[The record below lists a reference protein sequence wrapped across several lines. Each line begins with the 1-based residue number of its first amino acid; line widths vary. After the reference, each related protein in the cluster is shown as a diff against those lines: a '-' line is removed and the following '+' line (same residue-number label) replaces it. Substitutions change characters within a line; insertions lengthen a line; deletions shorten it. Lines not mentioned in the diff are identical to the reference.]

1 MIGWY
6 HSGWMAAM
14 ERRTAAPTPL
24 LDRIDGPAAL
34 RALAPAE
41 LEPLARELRTDLVE
55 AVSRTGGHLGSGL
68 GVVELTIALHYV
80 FDTPNDLLIWDVS
93 HQAYPHKMLTGRREA
108 LRSIRQGGGP
118 SGFTKR
124 DESEHDPFGAAHAGT
139 SISAALGFCA
149 ARDRLGEERHVIA
162 VIGDGSL
169 SAGMAFEA
177 LNAVIETT
185 RRLIV
190 IVNDNG
196 MSIAPANGA
205 LESHLRGETATPG
218 DWFRSLGLEW
228 LGPVDGHDL
237 PALLEALTTARAS
250 DTPIAIHVK
259 TQKGKGYAP
268 AEAAPDHYHG
278 VVRFDVASGRQHK
291 PIPAAPSYTDVFAST
306 LLRLGEADPTI
317 VAVTAAM
324 PGGTGVDKF
333 AARFPDR
340 AFDVGIAEQH
350 AVTFAAGMAAG
361 GLKPFCAIYSTFLQ
375 RGYDQVVHD
384 VALQRLPVRFALD
397 RAGLVG
403 ADGATHAGAFDVGY
417 LGALPGMTVM
427 AAADEAELAAMLATC
442 AAIED
447 GPSAV
452 RYPRGTGT
460 GVALPTV
467 LEPLRIGRGRVIR
480 EGTSVA
486 LVSFGHCLAN
496 VLAAVE
502 LLDEAGIST
511 TVADARFAKPL
522 DEALLRQL
530 AREHEILITVE
541 EAAMGGFGAFV
552 LQYLA
557 RAGLLDHGL
566 KVRTLHLPD
575 TFQNH
580 DTPEAQLREAGLSA
594 VHIAAAARQ
603 LLGREAQRSW
613 LMPPPVVA
621 DWAFA

>member
-1 MIGWY
+1 
-6 HSGWMAAM
+6 M
-14 ERRTAAPTPL
+14 ERRPMEPETASATPH
-24 LDRIDGPAAL
+24 LDRIDSPADL
-34 RALAPAE
+34 RRLDE
-41 LEPLARELRTDLVE
+41 SLLVPLAAEIRADLVE
-55 AVSRTGGHLGSGL
+55 SVSRTGGHLGSGL
-68 GVVELTIALHYV
+68 GVVELTLGLHYV
-80 FDTPNDLLIWDVS
+80 FDTPRDMIVWDVS
-93 HQAYPHKMLTGRREA
+93 HQAYPHKILTGRREG
-108 LRSIRQGGGP
+108 LRKIRQAGGP
-118 SGFTKR
+118 SGFTR
-124 DESEHDPFGAAHAGT
+124 RTESEHDPFGAAHAGT

-149 ARDRLGEERHVIA
+149 ARDRLGENRHVIA

-169 SAGMAFEA
+169 SSGMAFEA
-177 LNAVIETT
+177 LNAAIETT
-185 RRLIV
+185 PRLIV

-196 MSIAPANGA
+196 MSISPANGA
-205 LESHLRGETATPG
+205 LEAHLRGQGGPSGAWFTA
-218 DWFRSLGLEW
+218 LGLQW
-228 LGPVDGHDL
+228 LGPVDGHDMDAVL
-237 PALLEALTTARAS
+237 AVLRAARDA
-250 DTPIAIHVK
+250 DGPVAIHMR
-259 TQKGKGYAP
+259 TEKGKGYAP
-268 AEAAPDHYHG
+268 AEAAPDRYHG
-278 VVRFDVASGRQHK
+278 VVKFDPETGRQHK
-291 PIPAAPSYTDVFAST
+291 PINVAPSFTDVFAST
-306 LLRLGEADPTI
+306 LIRLGEADPTV

-324 PGGTGVDKF
+324 PSGTGVDKF

-375 RGYDQVVHD
+375 RGYDQIVHD

-452 RYPRGTGT
+452 RYPRGNGL
-460 GVALPTV
+460 GVPLPAR
-467 LEPLRIGRGRVIR
+467 LEPLIIGRGRVLR
-480 EGTSVA
+480 EGTSAA
-486 LVSFGHCLAN
+486 LVSFGHCLGN
-496 VLAAVE
+496 VQAAADQLEDWGV
-502 LLDEAGIST
+502 ST

-522 DEALLRQL
+522 DEALLRRL

-580 DTPEAQLREAGLSA
+580 DTPDAQRREAGLSA
-594 VHIAAAARQ
+594 AHIAAAARQ
-603 LLGREAQRSW
+603 LLGRDAQRSW
-613 LMPPPVVA
+613 LLPPPVSA
-621 DWAFA
+621 DWAFG